1 MVIVKVFLWV
11 VEAWSNFGG
20 VTCRRLVHSPLT
32 FQPPLELSS
41 GDDGSDVLFLVFVC
55 GLLRLGSGLS

>member
-20 VTCRRLVHSPLT
+20 VTCRHLVHSPLT
-32 FQPPLELSS
+32 FRPPLELYS
-41 GDDGSDVLFLVFVC
+41 GDDGSDVLFFVFAC
-55 GLLRLGSGLS
+55 GLLRLGSALS